1 MRHPRDL
8 GISRGAISAYLAQT
22 LLARE
27 LGASAADAD
36 SDGEGGGGRDGAV
49 RGVLWRACA
58 YGVTISSG
66 LALFTLANVNNVV
79 NGLTTDA
86 AVRAAAARVM
96 PVVLVCQAIAS

>member
-1 MRHPRDL
+1 M
-8 GISRGAISAYLAQT
+8 
-22 LLARE
+22 
-27 LGASAADAD
+27 
-36 SDGEGGGGRDGAV
+36 

>member
-1 MRHPRDL
+1 MGGVLREPTQ
-8 GISRGAISAYLAQT
+8 SRAPG
-22 LLARE
+22 E
-27 LGASAADAD
+27 VVF
-36 SDGEGGGGRDGAV
+36 GEGGGGRDGAV

-86 AVRAAAARVM
+86 AVRAAAAKVL
-96 PVVLVCQAIAS
+96 PLVLVCQA